1 MTPHVR
7 TASASD
13 IAAAA
18 DTLALAFRD
27 YPFTRH
33 TLGADDHERRLI
45 ENQTL
50 FLSEIGIP
58 HGRVWVIEGSDG
70 VLDAVAVWT
79 TPGSAGIE
87 DVFARLAPRL
97 AEIAGDR
104 ADVAADTEAAL
115 APHRPSGPAWF
126 LATVGVRPGKQG
138 QGLGAAVIR
147 PGLAEADRAGHGAYL
162 ETSLPGNVRLYERLG
177 FRADVALD
185 LPHGGPRTWAMT
197 RSAGVPIG

>member
-58 HGRVWVIEGSDG
+58 HGRVWVIDG
-70 VLDAVAVWT
+70 PDGLDAVAVWT
-79 TPGSAGIE
+79 TPESTGMG
-87 DVFARLAPRL
+87 DVFARLVPRL
-97 AEIAGDR
+97 AEIAGAR

-115 APHRPSGPAWF
+115 ALHRPSGPAWF
-126 LATVGVRPGKQG
+126 LATVGVRPGQQG
-138 QGLGAAVIR
+138 RGLGAAVIR
-147 PGLAEADRAGHGAYL
+147 PGLAEADRAGHRAYL
-162 ETSLPGNVRLYERLG
+162 ETSLPDNVRLYERLG
-177 FRADVALD
+177 FRVDAALD

-197 RSAGVPIG
+197 RSPGSQAG

>member
-7 TASASD
+7 IASTSD

-33 TLGADDHERRLI
+33 VLGADDHERRLA
-45 ENQTL
+45 ENQAL
-50 FLSEIGIP
+50 FLSEIGVP
-58 HGRVWVIEGSDG
+58 HGRVWVVDGPDG

-79 TPGSAGIE
+79 TPGSAGIG

-115 APHRPSGPAWF
+115 APHRPSRPAWF
-126 LATVGVRPGKQG
+126 LATVGVRPGQQG
-138 QGLGAAVIR
+138 RGLGAAVIR
-147 PGLAEADRAGHGAYL
+147 PGLAEADRAGHRAYL

-177 FRADVALD
+177 FRVDAALD

-197 RSAGVPIG
+197 RSPVAQAG